1 MNNDVIVLGAGM
13 AGVSAAL
20 HLQKRGRSVVLV
32 DRRGAAEET
41 SYGNAGLIQRE
52 GVVPYGFPRD
62 LKVLW
67 RYALNMRADANLHW
81 TALPRI
87 APWLFRYWR
96 LSSAERIAAAARFA
110 RPLVERCIIEHKAL
124 MEDAGVVDMIRETGY
139 LKICRTEQRLIAFI
153 REEEEIRREFGI
165 NFEVLDAAAI
175 RKREP
180 NMTGNFAGGLLMTDP
195 VSIADPSALGKAYA
209 ALFVQR
215 GGKFMTADARTLEA
229 TLDGW
234 QVHTVD
240 GPIRAREVV
249 IALGPWS
256 DDVLRPL
263 GVRVPL
269 GFKRGYHMHF
279 RPRSDAVLNGPVLD
293 IENGFV
299 LTPMTRGTRL
309 TTGAEFA
316 LRDAPRTPVQLE
328 KVEPIARALFP
339 LGERV
344 ENKPWLGARP
354 CMPDMLPMVG
364 PVPGQRGLWAD
375 FGHHHLGFTLGP
387 VTGRLLAE
395 MMTGEP
401 TFTDPWP
408 YRVDRFS

>member
-96 LSSAERIAAAARFA
+96 LSSAERIAAAARSA

-240 GPIRAREVV
+240 GPIQAREVV

-387 VTGRLLAE
+387 VTGRLVAE

>member
-13 AGVSAAL
+13 AGISAAL

-96 LSSAERIAAAARFA
+96 LSSAERIAAAARSA

-240 GPIRAREVV
+240 GPIQAREVV

>member
-165 NFEVLDAAAI
+165 NFEVLDVAAI

-240 GPIRAREVV
+240 GPIQAREVV

>member
-13 AGVSAAL
+13 AGISAAL

-240 GPIRAREVV
+240 GPIQAREVV